1 MNIDHLLGMTLES
14 CQIPDIEEVPW
25 TPERTDKW
33 QLENRL
39 LRIARGDF
47 SRSDTPVNV
56 PFVWKD

>member
-1 MNIDHLLGMTLES
+1 MLPFGSPPEWKDS
-14 CQIPDIEEVPW
+14 PS
-25 TPERTDKW
+25 TPEANDQW

-47 SRSDTPVNV
+47 SRSDTPVNE